1 VDNESSHDGAQ
12 KLSTGATPMEW
23 AASPVVAAGDFVGKI
38 LERHDRDASR
48 LLQILRDVMA
58 AAGHVSPAVITELA
72 RALGISRGQVEG
84 VVGFYAFL
92 ADQPRGRFQVFFS
105 DNITD
110 EMAGGHEL
118 RQRLLEA
125 FRIELGEV
133 SRDGLV
139 SVSAT
144 GCTGLCDQ
152 GPALLVNGRAIARLT
167 TARIGAIASLIRG
180 NVPVDHWPANLFAIQ
195 SHIHRRDRL
204 LSTPLAPGEA
214 IDAALA
220 RGPAATIAEI
230 TRSGLRG
237 RGGAGF
243 PTGAK
248 WAACAAATGPERYV
262 VCNADEGEPGTFK
275 DRELFTHHAD
285 QLIEGMTV
293 AGYAVGAQ
301 RGLIYLRAEYPFLVE
316 PLLGKLAERRARGL
330 LGAGVRGA
338 FDFDLEL
345 HIGAGAYVC
354 GEESALLESLE
365 GKRGIPRN
373 RPPYPVTH
381 GYKQKPTT
389 VNNVET
395 LIAAAFV
402 ARDGADFLRAVG
414 TPKSAGTKV
423 LSVSGDVARPGIYEY
438 PFGVTIAEVL
448 ADAGATRTQAVQVG
462 GPSGTLV
469 SASELTRRIAFEDV
483 PSAGAFMVF
492 DDTRDMLAVVE
503 NFTRFFAHES
513 CGFCTPCR
521 VGTTLN
527 ARLMK
532 RFAAGKGSRRDVKDL
547 VSISQ
552 LMKATSHCG
561 LGTTAGNPVL
571 DALAKFR
578 PAFDQAQRSRE
589 ALATFD
595 LDEALAP
602 AREVTARDDPGA
614 HFAAEEEDK
623 QGEPPG
629 EELGEDS

>member
-1 VDNESSHDGAQ
+1 MES
-12 KLSTGATPMEW
+12 
-23 AASPVVAAGDFVGKI
+23 
-38 LERHDRDASR
+38 R
-48 LLQILRDVMA
+48 
-58 AAGHVSPAVITELA
+58 GHVPPPVITELA
-72 RALGISRGQVEG
+72 GALGISRGQVEG
-84 VVGFYAFL
+84 VVGFYAFF
-92 ADQPRGRFQVFFS
+92 ADQDRGRFRVFFS
-105 DNITD
+105 DNVTD

-118 RQRLLEA
+118 RQRLLDA

-167 TARIGAIASLIRG
+167 TERIGAIASLIRG
-180 NVPVDHWPANLFAIQ
+180 DVPVDRWPANLFVIQ
-195 SHIHRRDRL
+195 SHIQRRDRL

-214 IDAALA
+214 IDAAIA
-220 RGPAATIAEI
+220 RGPSATIEEI

-243 PTGAK
+243 STGAK
-248 WAACAAATGPERYV
+248 WAACAAALGPERYV

-275 DRELFTHHAD
+275 DRELFVHHAG
-285 QLIEGMTV
+285 QLIEGMAV
-293 AGYAVGAQ
+293 AGYAIGAQ

-316 PLLGKLAERRARGL
+316 PLLALLAERRKQGL

-338 FDFDLEL
+338 FDFDIEL

-381 GYKQKPTT
+381 GYNQKPTV

-402 ARDGADFLRAVG
+402 AKHGAEFLRAVG
-414 TPKSAGTKV
+414 TPKSTGTKV

-438 PFGVTIAEVL
+438 PFGVTVAQVL
-448 ADAGATRTQAVQVG
+448 ADAGAAGTQAVQVG

-469 SASELTRRIAFEDV
+469 SAGELHRRIAFEDV

-492 DDTRDMLAVVE
+492 DETRDMLAVVE

-527 ARLMK
+527 AQIMK
-532 RFAAGKGSRRDVKDL
+532 RFVDGRGSRRDVKDL
-547 VSISQ
+547 VSVSQ

-578 PAFDQAQRSRE
+578 PAFDKAQRARE
-589 ALATFD
+589 SLATFD

-602 AREVTARDDPGA
+602 AREVTARDDAGA
-614 HFAAEEEDK
+614 HFRQEDDL
-623 QGEPPG
+623 EAG
-629 EELGEDS
+629 EEKT